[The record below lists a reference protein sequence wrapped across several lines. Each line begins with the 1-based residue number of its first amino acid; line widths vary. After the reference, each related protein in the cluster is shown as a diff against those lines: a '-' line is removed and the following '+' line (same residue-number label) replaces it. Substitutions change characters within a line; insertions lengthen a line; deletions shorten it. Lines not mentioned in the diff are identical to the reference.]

1 MLTTVAVV
9 VASYAI
15 GSIPVAWLAGRVRA
29 GVDLREIGRGNVGA
43 SNVWQSVS
51 RALVVPVGLAQIAQG
66 LAGILIARAAGQGSA
81 AQVTC
86 GLAAIVAHDW
96 NPWLG
101 LKGGR
106 GVGPA
111 IGFLLGLATLDA
123 LPVFIV
129 VAVAG
134 VPFGLIP
141 LCVGLGLALTPAA
154 AYAGG
159 EPAAVAIGCA
169 ALTVLVLAKRVL
181 ANGPPDPDLPRG
193 GVWRNR
199 LLFDRDIR
207 DREAWV
213 RRGVTRDDANTPAR
227 G

>member
-9 VASYAI
+9 AASYAI
-15 GSIPVAWLAGRVRA
+15 GSIPVAWLVGRVRA
-29 GVDLREIGRGNVGA
+29 GVDLRQVGSGNVGA
-43 SNVWQSVS
+43 SNIWQSVS
-51 RALVVPVGLAQIAQG
+51 KSLVVPVGLTQIGQG
-66 LAGILIARAAGQGSA
+66 LAGILIARAAGEAVGT
-81 AQVTC
+81 QVAC
-86 GLAAIVAHDW
+86 GLAAVVAHDW

-123 LPVFIV
+123 LPAFIV

-141 LCVGLGLALTPAA
+141 ICVGLGLVLTPAA
-154 AYAGG
+154 AFAGG
-159 EPAAVAIGCA
+159 EPAAVVVGCG
-169 ALTVLVLAKRVL
+169 ALALLVLAKRVR
-181 ANGPPDPDLPRG
+181 ANGPPDPDLARG
-193 GVWRNR
+193 AVWYNR
-199 LLFDRDIR
+199 LLFDRDVR

-213 RRGVTRDDANTPAR
+213 RRGVARDDTHTPAR

>member
-1 MLTTVAVV
+1 MLVTAAVV
-9 VASYAI
+9 IAAYAI
-15 GSIPVAWLAGRVRA
+15 GSIPVAWLAGRLRT
-29 GVDLREIGRGNVGA
+29 GVDLREIGSGNVGA

-51 RALVVPVGLAQIAQG
+51 KSLVVPVGLAQIAQG
-66 LAGILIARAAGQGSA
+66 LAGVLIARAAGQGSGT
-81 AQVTC
+81 QVAC
-86 GLAAIVAHDW
+86 GLAAVVAHDW

-123 LPVFIV
+123 LPVFII

-134 VPFGLIP
+134 IPFGLIP
-141 LCVGLGLALTPAA
+141 LCVGLGLLVTPAA

-159 EPAAVAIGCA
+159 EPAAVVIGCG
-169 ALTVLVLAKRVL
+169 ALTAIVLAKRVL
-181 ANGPPDPDLPRG
+181 ANGPPDADLRG
-193 GVWRNR
+193 RGVWLNR

-213 RRGVTRDDANTPAR
+213 RRGLARDDANTPAR

>member
-9 VASYAI
+9 AASYAI
-15 GSIPVAWLAGRVRA
+15 GSIPVAWLVGRVRA
-29 GVDLREIGRGNVGA
+29 GVDLRQVGSGNVGA
-43 SNVWQSVS
+43 SNIWQSVS
-51 RALVVPVGLAQIAQG
+51 KSLVVPVGLTQIGQG
-66 LAGILIARAAGQGSA
+66 LAGILIARAAGEAVGT
-81 AQVTC
+81 QVAC
-86 GLAAIVAHDW
+86 GLAAVVAHDW

-123 LPVFIV
+123 LPAFIV

-141 LCVGLGLALTPAA
+141 ICVGLGLVLTPAA

-159 EPAAVAIGCA
+159 EPAAVVVGCG
-169 ALTVLVLAKRVL
+169 ALALLVLAKRVL
-181 ANGPPDPDLPRG
+181 ANGPPDPDLARG
-193 GVWRNR
+193 AVWYNR
-199 LLFDRDIR
+199 LLFDRDVR
-207 DREAWV
+207 DREAWG
-213 RRGVTRDDANTPAR
+213 RRGVARDDTHTPAR